1 MDIHASVTA
10 VLLFILT
17 VLGFIFLFFFVGD
30 IWKNRKNME
39 KETSFF
45 LSFLI
50 AFCINFFDVFGIG
63 NFAPGASLFK
73 GLKQT
78 DDRLIPGTLNVACT
92 IPVIAEAF
100 LFIHGVRVEPLTL
113 VSMIVSAM
121 VGAWVGA
128 GFISRLSKEK
138 IQLVMGVTMT
148 LIAFVIIAQMT
159 KYIPVDGTAIGLHGV
174 KLAIAVLGNFI
185 LGAIMTAGVGL
196 YAPCLAL
203 VCLLGM
209 NVSVAFPIMMGACAY
224 LMPVASI
231 RFIKQNSY
239 NRKLALGG
247 NIFGTIAVILA
258 FRVYLMIS
266 KDLPSNVLKI
276 IVICVMF
283 YTAFSMFYSLYKE
296 KKGKAK

>member
-1 MDIHASVTA
+1 MDVHASVTV
-10 VLLFILT
+10 VLLFILA
-17 VLGFIFLFFFVGD
+17 VLGFVFLFFFVGD
-30 IWKNRKNME
+30 LRKNRENME

-45 LSFLI
+45 LGSLISFV
-50 AFCINFFDVFGIG
+50 INFFDVFGIG
-63 NFAPGASLFK
+63 NFAPGASLYK

-138 IQLVMGVTMT
+138 IQLVMGVAMT
-148 LIAFVIIAQMT
+148 LI
-159 KYIPVDGTAIGLHGV
+159 
-174 KLAIAVLGNFI
+174 IAVIGNFF
-185 LGAIMTAGVGL
+185 LGAVMTAGVGL

-203 VCLLGM
+203 VCLLGI

-258 FRVYLMIS
+258 FRVYLLIS
-266 KDLPSNVLKI
+266 GSLPSHALKI

-283 YTAFSMFYSLYKE
+283 YTAISMFYSLYKE
-296 KKGKAK
+296 EKGRSKHRDIE

>member
-10 VLLFILT
+10 ILLFILT

-45 LSFLI
+45 LSCLI

-138 IQLVMGVTMT
+138 IQLVMGVAMT
-148 LIAFVIIAQMT
+148 LIAFVIIAQVT

-209 NVSVAFPIMMGACAY
+209 DVSVAFPIMMGACAY